1 MNMKIVGSLIGVV
14 VAILMVGS
22 VLAPIVSDAVAES
35 DTFTNK
41 GLFYV
46 DEVPEGESITY
57 SFNQGVL
64 LVNGEDL
71 SLNNI
76 FSEYPDGASV
86 LFTEHIAIRY
96 TGGDTVI
103 KVRGQINNNLST
115 LDIVVTNG
123 TITGSYVDGGGNDG
137 TINWTY
143 TEFFGIVPK
152 SDRVMA
158 FAPMYVNG
166 DTDVFV
172 TGLSALSG
180 FGNYY
185 VIKVSG
191 SINDGFTATLYN
203 QGSGTLIEGITST
216 SVVNYSAV
224 NGYDDFYEL
233 ESVVFT
239 FNRTTSGGVEETAT
253 ATFTL
258 MTVPEEINA
267 DRTDSLNRGA
277 AAIMMSIIPIMLI
290 ALIAMVVVIVRPRY

>member
-1 MNMKIVGSLIGVV
+1 MNMKIVGGLIGVV

-76 FSEYPDGASV
+76 FSKYPDGASV

-123 TITGSYVDGGGNDG
+123 TITGTYVDGGGNNG

-172 TGLSALSG
+172 TGLSNLSG
-180 FGNYY
+180 FANYY
-185 VIKVSG
+185 VIKVGG

-224 NGYDDFYEL
+224 NGHDDLYEL

-267 DRTDSLNRGA
+267 DRTESLDRGA

-290 ALIAMVVVIVRPRY
+290 ALIAMVVIIIRPRY